1 MVVTFTLGF
10 LLIFFPPSK
19 RERGWRREK
28 NKERFFVDN
37 LIVGGEGIQ
46 TLNVFIV
53 NIRKYQFSYKALGK
67 KKKKNEGHN

>member
-10 LLIFFPPSK
+10 LLIFFPPSM

-28 NKERFFVDN
+28 NKERLFVDN

-53 NIRKYQFSYKALGK
+53 NIRKCQLSYKALGK
-67 KKKKNEGHN
+67 KIKIKMRP